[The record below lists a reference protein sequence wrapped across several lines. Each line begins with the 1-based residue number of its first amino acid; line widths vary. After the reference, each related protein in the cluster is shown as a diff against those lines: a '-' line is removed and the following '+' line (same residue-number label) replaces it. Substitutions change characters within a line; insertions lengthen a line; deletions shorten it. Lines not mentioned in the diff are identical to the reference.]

1 MNNRC
6 DSERYANSETNLRDN
21 YSLSSPKKL
30 QIRIQTLKMENE
42 NLLKNLAIWSSN
54 NYNLTFKILD
64 QRSSYHKSIYLIL
77 TLFYKFSLEICI
89 IKGSVN
95 LYFS

>member
-42 NLLKNLAIWSSN
+42 NLLKNLAI
-54 NYNLTFKILD
+54 
-64 QRSSYHKSIYLIL
+64 
-77 TLFYKFSLEICI
+77 
-89 IKGSVN
+89 
-95 LYFS
+95 